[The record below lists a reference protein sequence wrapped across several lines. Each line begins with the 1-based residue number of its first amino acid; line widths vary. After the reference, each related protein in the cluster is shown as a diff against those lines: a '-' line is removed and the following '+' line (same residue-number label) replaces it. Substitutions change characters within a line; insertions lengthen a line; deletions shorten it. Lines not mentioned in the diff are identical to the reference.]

1 MIHMYIK
8 HIPLPEFQILD
19 SYLRPTEVESLV
31 LEPRNLHYKKKQPRR
46 EKMMMANG
54 RWGGGVKEPRVRDDT
69 GIWAGMWW
77 GI

>member
-1 MIHMYIK
+1 MIHIYIK

-31 LEPRNLHYKKKQPRR
+31 LEPRNLHYKKKQPRL

-54 RWGGGVKEPRVRDDT
+54 RWGGGVKEPRVTDDT